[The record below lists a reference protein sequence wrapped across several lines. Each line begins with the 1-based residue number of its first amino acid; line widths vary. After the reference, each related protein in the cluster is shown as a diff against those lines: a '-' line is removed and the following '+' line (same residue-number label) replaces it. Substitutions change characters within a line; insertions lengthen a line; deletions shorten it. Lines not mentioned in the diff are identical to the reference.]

1 MGNRAIRLCSPVSRQ
16 PKIRLG
22 EVRPYIG
29 RNLCPGGSGYE
40 WVDVRIPIT
49 TTSVANDC
57 GKGIDRHAGNLF
69 DLIVVLPKLD
79 SLGSYQSCFDRGET

>member
-22 EVRPYIG
+22 EVRPNIG

-49 TTSVANDC
+49 TTSVADNRSEW
-57 GKGIDRHAGNLF
+57 IDRHTSDLF
-69 DLIVVLPKLD
+69 DLPVVLPNLN
-79 SLGSYQSCFDRGET
+79 SLGSYQCRFDRREA